1 MSLNAK
7 ATASLVFLILYAF
20 LFAILLF
27 GFLTRRL
34 KLFSR
39 YSGIL
44 FHVVVR
50 LASQAT
56 GLAFGVT
63 VVGYANTS
71 LLVACFVL
79 GVIGY
84 YALTL
89 CTFCFLV
96 LWQNHNC
103 TSDSWVKPRRASG
116 TPWHKKLISCF
127 ALVSNRRPTSALFI
141 LLTAA
146 FSIIVSGGTS
156 VDPGTTDG
164 STVQQPNRNL
174 PAAKWQRTAGQAV
187 LLIVNIFLLYCIVE
201 TIRQSHRENP
211 RKRPHPILLLL
222 LATCPL
228 LLVRGVYGVMS
239 GVLPAF
245 NYFNP
250 DNYGESGMTRLFVIS
265 EYIMGT
271 ATEWISCTLLMLAYF
286 TLMNDSE
293 VDDLE
298 LLTGKMDR
306 SGGAVGV

>member
-1 MSLNAK
+1 M
-7 ATASLVFLILYAF
+7 
-20 LFAILLF
+20 
-27 GFLTRRL
+27 
-34 KLFSR
+34 
-39 YSGIL
+39 
-44 FHVVVR
+44 
-50 LASQAT
+50 
-56 GLAFGVT
+56 
-63 VVGYANTS
+63 
-71 LLVACFVL
+71 
-79 GVIGY
+79 
-84 YALTL
+84 
-89 CTFCFLV
+89 
-96 LWQNHNC
+96 
-103 TSDSWVKPRRASG
+103 
-116 TPWHKKLISCF
+116 
-127 ALVSNRRPTSALFI
+127 
-141 LLTAA
+141 
-146 FSIIVSGGTS
+146 
-156 VDPGTTDG
+156 DPGTTDG

-250 DNYGESGMTRLFVIS
+250 DNYGESGMTSSFVIS

-271 ATEWISCTLLMLAYF
+271 ATEWISCTLLMLTYF

-298 LLTGKMDR
+298 LLTGKKDR